1 MYIEGKAPVRVHFV
15 CVQGLFCFP
24 KKGIAM
30 KNIKVKKEYPENLL
44 SQVFVNGLPTELPDD
59 VALVL
64 EYIIQKTLTERE
76 GRVLDLRYKRY
87 MTMAAIGEEYSLR
100 AERIRQIE
108 AKAVRKLRHPSRSKY
123 ILMGMEGYINYLRD
137 TAVDE
142 RLREY
147 KKEIV
152 TLEKKIAEL
161 TDTEY
166 EEEKN
171 ELENAP
177 LAELDLSVRTFNIL
191 YRAGYST
198 VKELLDADAEKIV
211 SLPNLGLKNFSDLI
225 DVLSEKGFGWK
236 SAELSK
242 SYSRTKV

>member
-1 MYIEGKAPVRVHFV
+1 
-15 CVQGLFCFP
+15 
-24 KKGIAM
+24 M
-30 KNIKVKKEYPENLL
+30 KNIKEKKEYPENLL
-44 SQVFVNGLPTELPDD
+44 AQVFENGLPTDLPDD

-76 GRVLDLRYKRY
+76 GRVLDMRYKRY
-87 MTMAAIGEEYSLR
+87 MTMAAIGEEYGLR

-108 AKAVRKLRHPSRSKY
+108 AKAVRKLRHPSRSRY

-147 KKEIV
+147 KKEIIS
-152 TLEKKIAEL
+152 LEKKIAEL

>member
-1 MYIEGKAPVRVHFV
+1 
-15 CVQGLFCFP
+15 
-24 KKGIAM
+24 M
-30 KNIKVKKEYPENLL
+30 KNIKEKKEYPKNLL

-64 EYIIQKTLTERE
+64 EYIIKKTLTERE
-76 GRVLDLRYKRY
+76 GRVLDMRYKRY
-87 MTMAAIGEEYSLR
+87 MTMAAIGEEYGLR

-108 AKAVRKLRHPSRSKY
+108 AKAVRKLRHPSRSRY

-147 KKEIV
+147 KKEIIS
-152 TLEKKIAEL
+152 LEKKIAEL

>member
-1 MYIEGKAPVRVHFV
+1 
-15 CVQGLFCFP
+15 
-24 KKGIAM
+24 M
-30 KNIKVKKEYPENLL
+30 KKKEYPENLL
-44 SQVFVNGLPTELPDD
+44 SQVFVNGLPTEMPDD
-59 VALVL
+59 VTLVL
-64 EYIIQKTLTERE
+64 EYFIQKTLTERE
-76 GRVLDLRYKRY
+76 GRVLDMRYKRY
-87 MTMAAIGEEYSLR
+87 MTMAAIGEEYGLR

-108 AKAVRKLRHPSRSKY
+108 AKAVRKFRHPSRSRY

-147 KKEIV
+147 KKEIIS
-152 TLEKKIAEL
+152 LEKKIAEL

>member
-1 MYIEGKAPVRVHFV
+1 
-15 CVQGLFCFP
+15 
-24 KKGIAM
+24 M
-30 KNIKVKKEYPENLL
+30 KKKEYPKNLL
-44 SQVFVNGLPTELPDD
+44 SQVFVNGLPTEFSDD

-76 GRVLDLRYKRY
+76 GRVLDMRYKRY
-87 MTMAAIGEEYSLR
+87 MTMAAIGEEYGLR

-108 AKAVRKLRHPSRSKY
+108 AKAVRKLRHPSRSRY

-147 KKEIV
+147 KKEIIS
-152 TLEKKIAEL
+152 LEKKIAEL

>member
-1 MYIEGKAPVRVHFV
+1 
-15 CVQGLFCFP
+15 
-24 KKGIAM
+24 M
-30 KNIKVKKEYPENLL
+30 KKKEYPENLL

-76 GRVLDLRYKRY
+76 GRVLDMRYKRY
-87 MTMAAIGEEYSLR
+87 MTMAAIGEEYGLR

-137 TAVDE
+137 TAVEE

-147 KKEIV
+147 KKEIIS
-152 TLEKKIAEL
+152 LEKKIAEL

>member
-1 MYIEGKAPVRVHFV
+1 
-15 CVQGLFCFP
+15 
-24 KKGIAM
+24 M
-30 KNIKVKKEYPENLL
+30 KKKEYPENLL
-44 SQVFVNGLPTELPDD
+44 SQVFVNGLSTDLPDD

-76 GRVLDLRYKRY
+76 GRVLDMRYKRY
-87 MTMAAIGEEYSLR
+87 MTMAAIGEEYGLR

-147 KKEIV
+147 KKEIIS
-152 TLEKKIAEL
+152 LEKKIAEL

>member
-1 MYIEGKAPVRVHFV
+1 
-15 CVQGLFCFP
+15 
-24 KKGIAM
+24 M
-30 KNIKVKKEYPENLL
+30 KKKEYPENLL

-76 GRVLDLRYKRY
+76 GRVLDMRYKRY
-87 MTMAAIGEEYSLR
+87 MTMAAIGEEYGLR

-108 AKAVRKLRHPSRSKY
+108 AKAVRKLRHPSRSRY
-123 ILMGMEGYINYLRD
+123 ILMGMEGYINYSRD

-147 KKEIV
+147 KKEIIS
-152 TLEKKIAEL
+152 LEKKIAEL

>member
-1 MYIEGKAPVRVHFV
+1 
-15 CVQGLFCFP
+15 
-24 KKGIAM
+24 M
-30 KNIKVKKEYPENLL
+30 KNIKEKKDYPKNLL

-76 GRVLDLRYKRY
+76 GKVLDMRYKRY
-87 MTMAAIGEEYSLR
+87 MTMAAIGDEYGLR

>member
-1 MYIEGKAPVRVHFV
+1 
-15 CVQGLFCFP
+15 
-24 KKGIAM
+24 M
-30 KNIKVKKEYPENLL
+30 KKKEYPENLL

-76 GRVLDLRYKRY
+76 GRVLDMRYKRY
-87 MTMAAIGEEYSLR
+87 MTMAAIGEEYGLR

-108 AKAVRKLRHPSRSKY
+108 AKAVRKLRHPSRSRY

-242 SYSRTKV
+242 SYSRTKVCKDEN

>member
-1 MYIEGKAPVRVHFV
+1 
-15 CVQGLFCFP
+15 
-24 KKGIAM
+24 M
-30 KNIKVKKEYPENLL
+30 KDIYKIITDDSISTENIK
-44 SQVFVNGLPTELPDD
+44 
-59 VALVL
+59 
-64 EYIIQKTLTERE
+64 
-76 GRVLDLRYKRY
+76 
-87 MTMAAIGEEYSLR
+87 
-100 AERIRQIE
+100 
-108 AKAVRKLRHPSRSKY
+108 KAQ
-123 ILMGMEGYINYLRD
+123 
-137 TAVDE
+137 
-142 RLREY
+142 
-147 KKEIV
+147 KEIIS
-152 TLEKKIAEL
+152 LEKKIAEL

-177 LAELDLSVRTFNIL
+177 LAELDLSVRTFNII

>member
-1 MYIEGKAPVRVHFV
+1 
-15 CVQGLFCFP
+15 
-24 KKGIAM
+24 M
-30 KNIKVKKEYPENLL
+30 KNIKEKKEYPKNLL
-44 SQVFVNGLPTELPDD
+44 SQVFVNGLPTDLPDD

-76 GRVLDLRYKRY
+76 GRVLDMRYKRY
-87 MTMAAIGEEYSLR
+87 MTMAAIGEEYGLR

-108 AKAVRKLRHPSRSKY
+108 AKAVRKLRHPSRSRY

-137 TAVDE
+137 TAVEE

>member
-1 MYIEGKAPVRVHFV
+1 
-15 CVQGLFCFP
+15 
-24 KKGIAM
+24 M
-30 KNIKVKKEYPENLL
+30 KNIKEKKEYPKNLL

-76 GRVLDLRYKRY
+76 GRVLDMRYKRY
-87 MTMAAIGEEYSLR
+87 MTMAAIGEEYGLR

-108 AKAVRKLRHPSRSKY
+108 AKAVRKLRHPSRSRY

-147 KKEIV
+147 KKEIIS
-152 TLEKKIAEL
+152 LEKKIAEL

>member
-1 MYIEGKAPVRVHFV
+1 
-15 CVQGLFCFP
+15 
-24 KKGIAM
+24 M
-30 KNIKVKKEYPENLL
+30 KKKEYPENLL
-44 SQVFVNGLPTELPDD
+44 SQVFVNGLSTDLPDD

-76 GRVLDLRYKRY
+76 GRVLDMRYKRY
-87 MTMAAIGEEYSLR
+87 MTMAAIGEEYGLR

-108 AKAVRKLRHPSRSKY
+108 AKAVRKLRHPSRSRY

-137 TAVDE
+137 TAVEE

-147 KKEIV
+147 KKEIIS
-152 TLEKKIAEL
+152 LEKKIAEL

>member
-1 MYIEGKAPVRVHFV
+1 MRTFCMRTGA
-15 CVQGLFCFP
+15 FCFP

-30 KNIKVKKEYPENLL
+30 KNIKEKKEYPKNLL
-44 SQVFVNGLPTELPDD
+44 SQVFVNGLPTDLPDD
-59 VALVL
+59 ITLVL

-76 GRVLDLRYKRY
+76 GRVLDMRYKRY
-87 MTMAAIGEEYSLR
+87 MTMADIGGEYGLR

-108 AKAVRKLRHPSRSKY
+108 AKAVRKLRHPSRSRY
-123 ILMGMEGYINYLRD
+123 ILIGMEGYINYLRD
-137 TAVDE
+137 TAVEE

-147 KKEIV
+147 KKEIIS
-152 TLEKKIAEL
+152 LEKKIAEL

>member
-1 MYIEGKAPVRVHFV
+1 
-15 CVQGLFCFP
+15 
-24 KKGIAM
+24 M
-30 KNIKVKKEYPENLL
+30 KKKEYPENLL
-44 SQVFVNGLPTELPDD
+44 SQVFVNGLPTEMPDD
-59 VALVL
+59 VTLVL

-76 GRVLDLRYKRY
+76 GRVLDMRYKRY
-87 MTMAAIGEEYSLR
+87 MTMAAIGEEYGLR

-108 AKAVRKLRHPSRSKY
+108 AKAVRKLRHPSRSRY
-123 ILMGMEGYINYLRD
+123 ILMGMEGYINHLRD

-147 KKEIV
+147 KKEIIS
-152 TLEKKIAEL
+152 LEKKIAEL

>member
-1 MYIEGKAPVRVHFV
+1 
-15 CVQGLFCFP
+15 
-24 KKGIAM
+24 M
-30 KNIKVKKEYPENLL
+30 KNIKEKKEYPKNLL
-44 SQVFVNGLPTELPDD
+44 SQVFVNGLPTDLPDD

-76 GRVLDLRYKRY
+76 GRVLDMRYKRY
-87 MTMAAIGEEYSLR
+87 MTMAAIGEEYGLR

-108 AKAVRKLRHPSRSKY
+108 AKAVRKLRHPSRSRY

-147 KKEIV
+147 KKEIIS
-152 TLEKKIAEL
+152 LEKKIAEL

-177 LAELDLSVRTFNIL
+177 IAELDLSVRTFNIL

-198 VKELLDADAEKIV
+198 VRELLDADAEKIV

>member
-1 MYIEGKAPVRVHFV
+1 
-15 CVQGLFCFP
+15 
-24 KKGIAM
+24 M
-30 KNIKVKKEYPENLL
+30 KNIKEKKEYPKNLL
-44 SQVFVNGLPTELPDD
+44 SQVFVNGLPTDLPDD
-59 VALVL
+59 ITLVL

-76 GRVLDLRYKRY
+76 GRVLDMRYKRY
-87 MTMAAIGEEYSLR
+87 MTMAAIGEEYGLR
-100 AERIRQIE
+100 AERIHQIE
-108 AKAVRKLRHPSRSKY
+108 AKAVRKLRHPSRSRY

-137 TAVDE
+137 TAVEE

-147 KKEIV
+147 KKEIIS
-152 TLEKKIAEL
+152 LEKKIAEL

>member
-1 MYIEGKAPVRVHFV
+1 
-15 CVQGLFCFP
+15 
-24 KKGIAM
+24 M
-30 KNIKVKKEYPENLL
+30 KKKEYPENLL
-44 SQVFVNGLPTELPDD
+44 SQVFVNGLSTDLPDD

-76 GRVLDLRYKRY
+76 GRVLDMRYKRY
-87 MTMAAIGEEYSLR
+87 MTMAAIGEEYGLR

-123 ILMGMEGYINYLRD
+123 ILMGMEGYINYSRD
-137 TAVDE
+137 TAVEE

-147 KKEIV
+147 KKEIIS
-152 TLEKKIAEL
+152 LEKKIAEL

>member
-1 MYIEGKAPVRVHFV
+1 
-15 CVQGLFCFP
+15 
-24 KKGIAM
+24 M
-30 KNIKVKKEYPENLL
+30 KNIKEKKEYPKNLL
-44 SQVFVNGLPTELPDD
+44 SQVFVNGLPTDLPDD
-59 VALVL
+59 ITLVL

-76 GRVLDLRYKRY
+76 GRVLDMRYKRY
-87 MTMAAIGEEYSLR
+87 MTMAAIGEEYGLR

-108 AKAVRKLRHPSRSKY
+108 AKAVRKLRHPSRSRY

>member
-1 MYIEGKAPVRVHFV
+1 
-15 CVQGLFCFP
+15 
-24 KKGIAM
+24 M
-30 KNIKVKKEYPENLL
+30 KKKEYPENLL
-44 SQVFVNGLPTELPDD
+44 AQVFVNGLPTDLPDD
-59 VALVL
+59 ITLVL

-76 GRVLDLRYKRY
+76 GRVLDMRYKRY
-87 MTMAAIGEEYSLR
+87 MTMAAIGEEYGLR

-108 AKAVRKLRHPSRSKY
+108 AKAVRKLRHPSRSRY
-123 ILMGMEGYINYLRD
+123 ILMGMESYINYLRD
-137 TAVDE
+137 TAVEE

>member
-1 MYIEGKAPVRVHFV
+1 
-15 CVQGLFCFP
+15 
-24 KKGIAM
+24 M
-30 KNIKVKKEYPENLL
+30 KKKEYPENLL
-44 SQVFVNGLPTELPDD
+44 AQVFANGLPTDLPDD
-59 VALVL
+59 VTLVL
-64 EYIIQKTLTERE
+64 DYIIQKTLTERE
-76 GRVLDLRYKRY
+76 GKVLDMRYKRY
-87 MTMAAIGEEYSLR
+87 MTMAAIGEEYGLR

-108 AKAVRKLRHPSRSKY
+108 AKAVRKLRHPSRSRY
-123 ILMGMEGYINYLRD
+123 ILMGMEGYINYSRD
-137 TAVDE
+137 SAVDE

>member
-1 MYIEGKAPVRVHFV
+1 
-15 CVQGLFCFP
+15 
-24 KKGIAM
+24 M
-30 KNIKVKKEYPENLL
+30 KKKEYPENLL
-44 SQVFVNGLPTELPDD
+44 AQVFVNGLPTDLPDD
-59 VALVL
+59 ITLVL

-76 GRVLDLRYKRY
+76 GRVLDMRYKRY
-87 MTMAAIGEEYSLR
+87 MTMAAIGEEYGLR

-108 AKAVRKLRHPSRSKY
+108 AKAVRKLRHPSRSRY

-147 KKEIV
+147 KKEIIS
-152 TLEKKIAEL
+152 LEKKIAEL

-177 LAELDLSVRTFNIL
+177 IAELDLSVRTFNIL

-198 VKELLDADAEKIV
+198 VRELLDADAEKIV

>member
-1 MYIEGKAPVRVHFV
+1 
-15 CVQGLFCFP
+15 
-24 KKGIAM
+24 M
-30 KNIKVKKEYPENLL
+30 KNIKEKKEYPKNLL
-44 SQVFVNGLPTELPDD
+44 SQVFVNRLLTDLPDD

-76 GRVLDLRYKRY
+76 GRVLDMRYKRY
-87 MTMAAIGEEYSLR
+87 MTMAAIGEEYGLR

-108 AKAVRKLRHPSRSKY
+108 AKAVRKLRHPSRSRY

-137 TAVDE
+137 TEVDE

>member
-1 MYIEGKAPVRVHFV
+1 
-15 CVQGLFCFP
+15 
-24 KKGIAM
+24 M
-30 KNIKVKKEYPENLL
+30 KKKEYPENLL
-44 SQVFVNGLPTELPDD
+44 SQVFVNGLPTDLPDD
-59 VALVL
+59 VTLVL

-76 GRVLDLRYKRY
+76 GRVLDMRYKRY
-87 MTMAAIGEEYSLR
+87 MTMAAIGEEYGLR

-108 AKAVRKLRHPSRSKY
+108 AKAVRKLRHPSRSRY
-123 ILMGMEGYINYLRD
+123 ILMGMEGYINYLKD

-147 KKEIV
+147 KKEIIS
-152 TLEKKIAEL
+152 LEKKIAEL

>member
-1 MYIEGKAPVRVHFV
+1 
-15 CVQGLFCFP
+15 
-24 KKGIAM
+24 M
-30 KNIKVKKEYPENLL
+30 KKKEYPENLL
-44 SQVFVNGLPTELPDD
+44 SQVFVNGLSTDLPDD

-76 GRVLDLRYKRY
+76 GRVLDMRYKSY
-87 MTMAAIGEEYSLR
+87 MTMAAIGEEYGLR

-108 AKAVRKLRHPSRSKY
+108 AKAVRKLRHPSRSRY
-123 ILMGMEGYINYLRD
+123 ILMGMEGYINYSRD
-137 TAVDE
+137 TAVEE

-147 KKEIV
+147 KKEIIS
-152 TLEKKIAEL
+152 LEKKIAEL

>member
-1 MYIEGKAPVRVHFV
+1 
-15 CVQGLFCFP
+15 
-24 KKGIAM
+24 M
-30 KNIKVKKEYPENLL
+30 KNIKEKKEYPQNLL
-44 SQVFVNGLPTELPDD
+44 SQVFVNGLPTEMPDD

-76 GRVLDLRYKRY
+76 GKVLDMRYKRY
-87 MTMAAIGEEYSLR
+87 MTMAAIGEEYGLR

-137 TAVDE
+137 TAVEE

>member
-1 MYIEGKAPVRVHFV
+1 
-15 CVQGLFCFP
+15 
-24 KKGIAM
+24 M
-30 KNIKVKKEYPENLL
+30 KKKEYPQNLL
-44 SQVFVNGLPTELPDD
+44 SQVFVNVLPTELPDD

-76 GRVLDLRYKRY
+76 GRVLDMRYKRY
-87 MTMAAIGEEYSLR
+87 MTMAAIGEEYGLR

-108 AKAVRKLRHPSRSKY
+108 AKAVRKLRHPSRSRY
-123 ILMGMEGYINYLRD
+123 ILIGMEGYINYLRD

-147 KKEIV
+147 KKEIIS
-152 TLEKKIAEL
+152 LEKKIAEL

>member
-1 MYIEGKAPVRVHFV
+1 
-15 CVQGLFCFP
+15 
-24 KKGIAM
+24 M
-30 KNIKVKKEYPENLL
+30 KKKEYPQNLL
-44 SQVFVNGLPTELPDD
+44 SQVFVNVLPTELPDD

-76 GRVLDLRYKRY
+76 GRVLDMRYKRY
-87 MTMAAIGEEYSLR
+87 MTMAAIGEEYGLR

-147 KKEIV
+147 KKEIIS
-152 TLEKKIAEL
+152 LEKKIAEL

>member
-1 MYIEGKAPVRVHFV
+1 
-15 CVQGLFCFP
+15 
-24 KKGIAM
+24 M
-30 KNIKVKKEYPENLL
+30 KKKEYPENLL
-44 SQVFVNGLPTELPDD
+44 SQVFVNGLPTDLPDD

-76 GRVLDLRYKRY
+76 GRVLDMRYKRY
-87 MTMAAIGEEYSLR
+87 MTMAAIGEEYGLR

>member
-1 MYIEGKAPVRVHFV
+1 
-15 CVQGLFCFP
+15 
-24 KKGIAM
+24 M
-30 KNIKVKKEYPENLL
+30 KNIKEKKEYPKNLL
-44 SQVFVNGLPTELPDD
+44 SQVFVNGLPTDLPDD
-59 VALVL
+59 ITLVL

-76 GRVLDLRYKRY
+76 GRVLDMRYKRY
-87 MTMAAIGEEYSLR
+87 MTMAAIGEEYGLR

-147 KKEIV
+147 KKEIIS
-152 TLEKKIAEL
+152 LEKKIAEL

>member
-1 MYIEGKAPVRVHFV
+1 
-15 CVQGLFCFP
+15 
-24 KKGIAM
+24 M
-30 KNIKVKKEYPENLL
+30 KNIKEKKEYPKNLL
-44 SQVFVNGLPTELPDD
+44 SQVFVNGLPTDLPDD
-59 VALVL
+59 ITLVL

-76 GRVLDLRYKRY
+76 GRVLDMRYKRY
-87 MTMAAIGEEYSLR
+87 MTMAAIGEEYGLR

-123 ILMGMEGYINYLRD
+123 ILMGMEGYINHLRD

-211 SLPNLGLKNFSDLI
+211 SLPNLGLKSFSEII
-225 DVLSEKGFGWK
+225 DVLGEKGFGWK

>member
-1 MYIEGKAPVRVHFV
+1 M
-15 CVQGLFCFP
+15 
-24 KKGIAM
+24 
-30 KNIKVKKEYPENLL
+30 KKEYPENLL
-44 SQVFVNGLPTELPDD
+44 AQVFVNGLPTDLPDD
-59 VALVL
+59 VTLVL

-76 GRVLDLRYKRY
+76 GRVLDMRYKRY
-87 MTMAAIGEEYSLR
+87 MTMAAIGEEYGLR

-108 AKAVRKLRHPSRSKY
+108 AKAVRKLRHPSRSRY

-147 KKEIV
+147 KKEIIS
-152 TLEKKIAEL
+152 LEKKIAEL

-166 EEEKN
+166 EVEKN

>member
-1 MYIEGKAPVRVHFV
+1 
-15 CVQGLFCFP
+15 
-24 KKGIAM
+24 M
-30 KNIKVKKEYPENLL
+30 KNIKEKKEYPKNLL

-76 GRVLDLRYKRY
+76 GKVLDMRYKRY
-87 MTMAAIGEEYSLR
+87 MTMAAIGEEYGLR

-108 AKAVRKLRHPSRSKY
+108 AKAVRKLRHPSRSRY

-147 KKEIV
+147 KKEIIS
-152 TLEKKIAEL
+152 LEKKIAEL

>member
-1 MYIEGKAPVRVHFV
+1 
-15 CVQGLFCFP
+15 
-24 KKGIAM
+24 M
-30 KNIKVKKEYPENLL
+30 KNIKEKKEYPKNLL

-76 GRVLDLRYKRY
+76 GRVLDMRYKRY
-87 MTMAAIGEEYSLR
+87 MTMAAIGEEYGLR

-108 AKAVRKLRHPSRSKY
+108 AKAVRKLRHPSRSRY

>member
-1 MYIEGKAPVRVHFV
+1 M
-15 CVQGLFCFP
+15 
-24 KKGIAM
+24 
-30 KNIKVKKEYPENLL
+30 
-44 SQVFVNGLPTELPDD
+44 FVNGLPTEFPDD

-76 GRVLDLRYKRY
+76 GRVLDMRYKRY
-87 MTMAAIGEEYSLR
+87 MTMAAIGEEYGLR

-108 AKAVRKLRHPSRSKY
+108 AKAVRKLRHPSRSRY

-147 KKEIV
+147 KKEIIS
-152 TLEKKIAEL
+152 LEKKIAEL

>member
-1 MYIEGKAPVRVHFV
+1 
-15 CVQGLFCFP
+15 
-24 KKGIAM
+24 M
-30 KNIKVKKEYPENLL
+30 KNIKEKKEYPKNLL
-44 SQVFVNGLPTELPDD
+44 SQVFVNGLPTDLPDD
-59 VALVL
+59 ITLVL

-76 GRVLDLRYKRY
+76 GRVLDMRYKRY
-87 MTMAAIGEEYSLR
+87 MTMAAIGEEYGLR

-108 AKAVRKLRHPSRSKY
+108 AKAVRKLRHPSRSRY

-147 KKEIV
+147 KKEIIS
-152 TLEKKIAEL
+152 LEKKIAEL

-177 LAELDLSVRTFNIL
+177 IAELDLSVRTFNIL

>member
-1 MYIEGKAPVRVHFV
+1 
-15 CVQGLFCFP
+15 
-24 KKGIAM
+24 M
-30 KNIKVKKEYPENLL
+30 KKKEYPENLL
-44 SQVFVNGLPTELPDD
+44 SQVFVNGLPTEMPDD

-76 GRVLDLRYKRY
+76 GRVLDMRYKRY
-87 MTMAAIGEEYSLR
+87 MTMAAIGEEYGLR
-100 AERIRQIE
+100 ADRIRQIE
-108 AKAVRKLRHPSRSKY
+108 AKAVRKLRHPSRSRY

-147 KKEIV
+147 KKEIIS
-152 TLEKKIAEL
+152 LEKKIAEL

-211 SLPNLGLKNFSDLI
+211 SLSNLGLKNFSDLI

>member
-1 MYIEGKAPVRVHFV
+1 
-15 CVQGLFCFP
+15 
-24 KKGIAM
+24 M
-30 KNIKVKKEYPENLL
+30 KKKEYPENLL
-44 SQVFVNGLPTELPDD
+44 SQVFVNGLPTEMPDD
-59 VALVL
+59 VTLVL

-76 GRVLDLRYKRY
+76 GRVLDMRYKRY
-87 MTMAAIGEEYSLR
+87 MTMAAIGEEYGLR

-123 ILMGMEGYINYLRD
+123 IIMGMEGYINYLRD

-147 KKEIV
+147 KKEIIS
-152 TLEKKIAEL
+152 LEKKIAEL

>member
-1 MYIEGKAPVRVHFV
+1 
-15 CVQGLFCFP
+15 
-24 KKGIAM
+24 M
-30 KNIKVKKEYPENLL
+30 KNIKEKKEYPQNLL
-44 SQVFVNGLPTELPDD
+44 SQVFVNGLPTDLPDD
-59 VALVL
+59 ITLVL
-64 EYIIQKTLTERE
+64 EYIIQKTLTKRE
-76 GRVLDLRYKRY
+76 GRVLDMRYKRY
-87 MTMAAIGEEYSLR
+87 MTMAAIGEEYGLR

-108 AKAVRKLRHPSRSKY
+108 AKAVRKLRHPSRSRY

-147 KKEIV
+147 KKEIIS
-152 TLEKKIAEL
+152 LEKKIAEL